1 MFATQIISIQP
12 LPDVTDSLNSDD
24 NVDKHKLEIRR
35 LLWPGKNWGIQTGEK
50 TLDSADHDRRNLPAG
65 K

>member
-12 LPDVTDSLNSDD
+12 MPDATDPLNSDD
-24 NVDKHKLEIRR
+24 VGKHKPGIRR
-35 LLWPGKNWGIQTGEK
+35 LLWLGRNWDIQIGER

-65 K
+65 N